1 MLRFHVSK
9 PSSISNCEQF
19 AIAIRNRGEKD
30 RDLSVPADTTS
41 LFIEHRRSLVDY
53 AAGILGSRAHAEDV
67 VQEAY
72 IRFSAANGRV
82 SAEQGQTIVNPLAY
96 LYAIVRNLALTWA
109 RRSTFETAVPP
120 GSEEIVSVASDQPS
134 VETVLVD
141 REELRTLAAA
151 LAELPERTR
160 IAFNM
165 HRLEGRPLR
174 EVADRLD
181 IRSRRCRP
189 RCARTTARSRASRLT
204 WW

>member
-1 MLRFHVSK
+1 M
-9 PSSISNCEQF
+9 
-19 AIAIRNRGEKD
+19 
-30 RDLSVPADTTS
+30 LSVPADTTS
-41 LFIEHRRSLVDY
+41 LFIEHRRSLVEY
-53 AAGILGSRAHAEDV
+53 AAGILGSRAQAEDV

-72 IRFSAANGRV
+72 IRFSAASGRA
-82 SAEQGQTIVNPLAY
+82 SAEQGQAIVNPLAY

-109 RRSTFETAVPP
+109 RRSTREIIVAP

-160 IAFNM
+160 LAFNL

-181 IRSRRCRP
+181 ISITRAQQLVKAAMIHGAKRLRERSH
-189 RCARTTARSRASRLT
+189 
-204 WW
+204 